1 MEASDIG
8 DKVVV
13 ITGAAAALE
22 KAPRSFSRDTAKVVL
37 GARRINRIDA
47 IVKEIST
54 AGGKA
59 IGFAVGCHE
68 VR

>member
-22 KAPRSFSRDTAKVVL
+22 KAPRSFSRDTEPK
-37 GARRINRIDA
+37 
-47 IVKEIST
+47 S
-54 AGGKA
+54 
-59 IGFAVGCHE
+59 C
-68 VR
+68 